1 MSVQAIR
8 WTVRLGGAATSRK
21 RKAIPQYEVVEAI
34 LKSSPVPLS
43 AAEAQESI
51 LILTSLCPF
60 FLRAVNI
67 TGEEWLEMPST
78 AVTPPSPGPSKSS
91 RSDAITRSPR
101 RIKHE
106 GGGLREVR
114 ERVRKELESMD

>member
-1 MSVQAIR
+1 M
-8 WTVRLGGAATSRK
+8 
-21 RKAIPQYEVVEAI
+21 
-34 LKSSPVPLS
+34 KSAPVPLS

-51 LILTSLCPF
+51 SILISICPF

-78 AVTPPSPGPSKSS
+78 AVAPPSPGPKSKDASS
-91 RSDAITRSPR
+91 NAITRSPR
-101 RIKHE
+101 RVKHE